1 MTEKKQWRAWVI
13 KRNRFDSVV
22 SFIKE
27 HIPEVDQ
34 FFYPLIKKEYQTK
47 QGTKIK
53 DRPLYEGYLFLRY
66 DNADEVYHKLR
77 SYPFVTTFAGPV
89 SAEEIQRMQDSQG
102 KLLSEIRTSKYR
114 PGDRVVLL
122 SGPFKGFESQVIAT
136 SGGNLRV
143 VIEATIL
150 GQREIRLDF
159 PEDQVER
166 KSELQNTE
174 VQNIRD

>member
-1 MTEKKQWRAWVI
+1 MVGQKRWYSWVI
-13 KRNRFDSVV
+13 RRNRFDAVV
-22 SFIKE
+22 AFIKDQV
-27 HIPEVDQ
+27 PEIDQ

-47 QGTKIK
+47 RGTRIK

-66 DNADEVYHKLR
+66 DNPAVVYHKLR
-77 SYPFVTTFAGPV
+77 AYPFITTFAGPV
-89 SAEEIQRMQDSQG
+89 SSEEIERMQASQG
-102 KLLSEIRTSKYR
+102 KLLSELRTSKYR
-114 PGDRVVLL
+114 PGERVVLL
-122 SGPFKGFESQVIAT
+122 SGPFKGFDAQILRADGET
-136 SGGNLRV
+136 LRV

-174 VQNIRD
+174 VQNLRD